1 MKEKFPKIE
10 GKNKE
15 VEARE
20 RIQVL
25 VNEAIGARTTKKF
38 NDSPIEAEKL
48 MIVHGFKPEDFG
60 ISKEDL
66 NQLILEHGIG
76 VVQSLRKT
84 FKEGEFEKL
93 LDKATGDM
101 DPFWK
106 QAVASR
112 TINSMGEDVKK
123 IEKYLVERFGNDD
136 PRITEQKPL
145 FKELNDV
152 LFERSWRNP
161 FEEQK

>member
-1 MKEKFPKIE
+1 MKEKFPNE

-15 VEARE
+15 VEVRE
-20 RIQVL
+20 RIQAL
-25 VNEAIGARTTKKF
+25 INEAIGARTTKKF
-38 NDSPIEAEKL
+38 NTSPIEAEKL
-48 MIVHGFKPEDFG
+48 ITAHGFKPEDFG
-60 ISKEDL
+60 ISKEGF
-66 NQLILEHGIG
+66 NELILEHGVG
-76 VVQSLRKT
+76 VIKSLHKT

-112 TINSMGEDVKK
+112 IINPMGEDVRK
-123 IEKYLVERFGNDD
+123 IEKYLIGRFGDDD

-152 LFERSWRNP
+152 LIERSWRNP